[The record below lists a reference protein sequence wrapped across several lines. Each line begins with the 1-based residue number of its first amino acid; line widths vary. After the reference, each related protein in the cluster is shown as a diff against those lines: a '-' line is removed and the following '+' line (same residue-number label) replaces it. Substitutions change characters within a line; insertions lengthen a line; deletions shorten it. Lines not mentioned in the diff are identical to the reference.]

1 MSNFIPNSFQIPNA
15 IIDNFLA
22 KLSGNAFKCYALIA
36 RQTTGWQ
43 KQSDKISVAQFMSKC
58 GIKDRKTAM
67 KCLEELEEINLI
79 ITFKKCG
86 EITEF
91 SLNLNPEIPEPGP
104 VPKNGTSTNFS
115 SKPVPKNGTSTSTK
129 NWYTTKNNIKNNIT
143 NNNPLP
149 PNGESPNGDH
159 TVLQNVDDVKPK
171 KRTPTK
177 SKNNID
183 YQAILDFYNEQNE
196 LYGKR
201 LPNAIDLNDKRKRG
215 ITKVLNLLKP
225 STLDGFK
232 NYIEAFFERATAFYF
247 GENNRGW
254 RANFDY
260 LLREDVLT
268 KVREGSL

>member
-91 SLNLNPEIPEPGP
+91 SLNLNPEIPEPGL
-104 VPKNGTSTNFS
+104 VP
-115 SKPVPKNGTSTSTK
+115 
-129 NWYTTKNNIKNNIT
+129 
-143 NNNPLP
+143 
-149 PNGESPNGDH
+149 
-159 TVLQNVDDVKPK
+159 
-171 KRTPTK
+171 
-177 SKNNID
+177 
-183 YQAILDFYNEQNE
+183 
-196 LYGKR
+196 
-201 LPNAIDLNDKRKRG
+201 
-215 ITKVLNLLKP
+215 
-225 STLDGFK
+225 
-232 NYIEAFFERATAFYF
+232 
-247 GENNRGW
+247 
-254 RANFDY
+254 
-260 LLREDVLT
+260 
-268 KVREGSL
+268 